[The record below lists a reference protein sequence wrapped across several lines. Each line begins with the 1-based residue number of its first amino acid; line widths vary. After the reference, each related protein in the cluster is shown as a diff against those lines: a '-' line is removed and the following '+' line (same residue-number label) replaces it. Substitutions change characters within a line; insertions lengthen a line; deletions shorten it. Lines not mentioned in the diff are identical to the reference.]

1 MSISAHPLAEVFA
14 VGFTQGVNPC
24 VAILR
29 PCLPVFI
36 AGSTIKTG
44 LFCQNH
50 RPFSQ

>member
-1 MSISAHPLAEVFA
+1 
-14 VGFTQGVNPC
+14 
-24 VAILR
+24 
-29 PCLPVFI
+29 LPVFI